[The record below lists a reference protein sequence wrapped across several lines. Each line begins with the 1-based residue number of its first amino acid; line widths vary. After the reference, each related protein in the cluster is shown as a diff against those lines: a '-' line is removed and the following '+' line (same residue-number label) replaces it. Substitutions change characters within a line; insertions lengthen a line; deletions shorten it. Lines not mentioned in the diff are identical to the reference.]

1 MGSHRNLCVRGRIA
15 DDGTLFF
22 SETEFRRYRRRHKK
36 HVRADIAKRIQE
48 LSSMKIQLVRFCLM
62 FGLLMSSASPVFATI
77 TNFGSLPP
85 PASLNYGNSFASP
98 VGQFFDDTLF
108 SIPASEIGVF
118 ASTVEA
124 VSLLGISNYQALI
137 YKGTASDIP
146 SEFTE
151 VSVLNSTFLSTGDH
165 ILKFKGT
172 VTGSSDDADSG
183 MHATPTPVPEP
194 QAYALMLAGLGL
206 LVFVAGGKKQPVAT

>member
-36 HVRADIAKRIQE
+36 HVRAGIAKRIQE
-48 LSSMKIQLVRFCLM
+48 LSPMKIQLVRFCLV

-77 TNFGSLPP
+77 TNFGSLTPP
-85 PASLNYGNSFASP
+85 VSLNYGDSFASP
-98 VGQFFDDTLF
+98 VGQFFDDTQF
-108 SIPASEIGVF
+108 NIPASEIGVF
-118 ASTVEA
+118 ASTIDAE
-124 VSLLGISNYQALI
+124 SLLDIRNHLALI
-137 YKGTASDIP
+137 NKGTASDIP
-146 SEFTE
+146 PAFIE
-151 VSVLNSTFLSTGDH
+151 VPVLNSTFLSTGEH
-165 ILKFKGT
+165 ILKFKDT

-183 MHATPTPVPEP
+183 MHATPVPEP

-206 LVFVAGGKKQPVAT
+206 LGFVAGGKKQADAA